1 MKKPVGWVERSATHQ
16 VFSQQA
22 GDNMDFRVFFQ
33 KCQEESTVS
42 DFESYLSYSIFEK
55 EKGRTDWTLESYD
68 RLRNLAFERRDEKA
82 ARALYD
88 MAKASDWKEG
98 DWEGALR

>member
-1 MKKPVGWVERSATHQ
+1 MKRPAGWVERSATRQ

-42 DFESYLSYSIFEK
+42 DFESYLSYTIFEK
-55 EKGRTDWTLESYD
+55 EEGRTDWTLESYD
-68 RLRNLAFERRDEKA
+68 QLRNLAFERRDEKA

>member
-1 MKKPVGWVERSATHQ
+1 
-16 VFSQQA
+16 
-22 GDNMDFRVFFQ
+22 MDFRVFFQ
-33 KCQEESTVS
+33 KCQAESTVG